1 MLDEGAVLENMTMS
15 SDGNVPQII
24 KGEDGKRVGRYIAPL
39 DLNRREVRDMA
50 NNGVCSLTDAL
61 KIMTS
66 NVGKALG
73 IKKGRI
79 VEGYDADIVVADG
92 VENMRVERVYAKGK
106 LLVDGGSTLWD
117 THFQK
122 DPYHDLYH

>member
-1 MLDEGAVLENMTMS
+1 
-15 SDGNVPQII
+15 
-24 KGEDGKRVGRYIAPL
+24 
-39 DLNRREVRDMA
+39 MA

-73 IKKGRI
+73 IQKGRI
-79 VEGYDADIVVADG
+79 AEGYDADIVIADG
-92 VENMRVERVYAKGK
+92 VENMRVEKVYAKGK
-106 LLVDGGSTLWD
+106 LLVDGGSAIWK

-122 DPYHDLYH
+122 DPYYNQYN